1 MNRREAKKTGVEW
14 LYVVCGFNNVV
25 DYIDSRRHVRQG
37 AIEGA
42 VNSRLERDVEIFQQI
57 ESRKNDPGEYKENS

>member
-1 MNRREAKKTGVEW
+1 MNRREAKKTGIKW

-25 DYIDSRRHVRQG
+25 DYVDSRRHVRQG

-42 VNSRLERDVEIFQQI
+42 VNSRLERDVEIFQ
-57 ESRKNDPGEYKENS
+57 